1 MSAALRSAARRLGRG
16 SLLQRTQTDRLFSP
30 SRLVHT
36 REHAPTDLTR
46 EIQQKR
52 DELRNLVSKAVQKKR
67 ELYAL
72 GKADKNCETLGEHH
86 MLPLAL
92 PYLSRQKVV
101 PKPNA
106 TLREKEGGW
115 RFMRFFTR
123 ANALLDAAAHVTIFV
138 LVTAV
143 VVRARCGIGVKA
155 QTVNEENQGSQ
166 D

>member
-1 MSAALRSAARRLGRG
+1 MAAALRFAARRLWLGRG
-16 SLLQRTQTDRLFSP
+16 SLLQRTQAEGLFSP
-30 SRLVHT
+30 SRSRLVHT
-36 REHAPTDLTR
+36 SEHAPTDLTR

-52 DELRNLVSKAVQKKR
+52 DEVRNLVSKAVQKKR

-101 PKPNA
+101 PKPHG
-106 TLREKEGGW
+106 TLRTL
-115 RFMRFFTR
+115 MRFATR
-123 ANALLDAAAHVTIFV
+123 ANALLDAAAHATIFI
-138 LVTAV
+138 LVTTAW
-143 VVRARCGIGVKA
+143 VRARGGIGVKA
-155 QTVNEENQGSQ
+155 QTVDEENQGRQ